1 MRNSCAT
8 LLACAITALVGVSA
22 EAAAQET
29 GALSGVVR
37 NTTGTVI
44 ANARI
49 VINAGK
55 RDVTVR
61 SNSTGDYATTLPVGQ
76 ARVVARMIG
85 YQPFEQTLSITSDSK
100 FDIVLQS
107 TSQQIAAIEV
117 REKWTGIRGI
127 VGDDRTMTPLAGV
140 TVRFAK
146 RNITAVTDSL
156 GRFMIPLPRPERTT
170 LALSAPNYLSR
181 PAVVSFDDANSV
193 ETTIL
198 LVPGKDPKH
207 LKSSL
212 IDLDRR
218 LGWGEVGMFVADA
231 GALTKYGAQTLQD
244 GLLESGLLTRN
255 GITYAPDRLCI
266 FIDGAPRPDIKP
278 INIPMAGVDF
288 IEVWSANTEDTGTLS
303 ARWPGKYCQPQ
314 RFGARRS
321 DGPWLSI
328 WTKPK
333 GE

>member
-1 MRNSCAT
+1 M
-8 LLACAITALVGVSA
+8 LAFAITAFAGVSA
-22 EAAAQET
+22 KAAGQET

-37 NTTGTVI
+37 STTGAAI

-49 VINAGK
+49 TISAGK

-61 SNSTGDYATTLPVGQ
+61 SNSSGSYATTVPVGE
-76 ARVVARMIG
+76 ARIVARMIG
-85 YQPFEQTLSITSDSK
+85 YQPFEQTISTTGDYK

-107 TSQQIAAIEV
+107 TAQQIAAIEV
-117 REKWTGIRGI
+117 REEWIGIRGI

-156 GRFMIPLPRPERTT
+156 GRFVMSLPRAERTT

-198 LVPGKDPKH
+198 LARGNDPKH
-207 LKSSL
+207 LKSTL

-218 LGWGEVGMFVADA
+218 LGWGGVGMVVADA
-231 GALTKYGAQTLQD
+231 GAMTKYGAQTLQE
-244 GLLESGLLTRN
+244 GLLESGLLVRK
-255 GITYAPDRLCI
+255 GIPYTPKTFCI
-266 FIDGAPRPDIKP
+266 FIDGVPRPDLVP
-278 INIPMAGVDF
+278 IMIPMAGVDF
-288 IEVWSANTEDTGTLS
+288 VEVWSTNTEGTGTLS

-314 RFGARRS
+314 TFGSRKS
-321 DGPWLSI
+321 DGPWLSV
-328 WTKPK
+328 WMKPK
-333 GE
+333 SN